1 MPRNRAINFTENEQ
15 WLLERASKFHVDFP
29 AEFPKIKQ
37 LVKKHSIEEFR
48 DDDEALEG
56 LIRHRLGRI
65 VYGMTRR
72 YRDPEYT
79 KNISYLKKLT
89 ADVAINLDK
98 LAESMLRLDD
108 IHTEDFGNAIAA
120 YEKLKLEVFVSK
132 NRGNDMFS
140 EVLLEIESMSR
151 KAQLIA
157 IGVRGIT
164 APESKSEG
172 RSRPRLPYLRPTTLL
187 MKEWEA
193 LTGKGV
199 VAPKGITEG
208 EADQPS
214 TEFIRLA
221 LKMIDPKVTAANT
234 ITSIKTALAT
244 NKKIKALTANKPI
257 AADILL
263 QILKESSSPKKSEDP
278 T

>member
-1 MPRNRAINFTENEQ
+1 
-15 WLLERASKFHVDFP
+15 V
-29 AEFPKIKQ
+29 
-37 LVKKHSIEEFR
+37 IEEFR
-48 DDDEALEG
+48 DNDEALEK
-56 LIRHRLGRI
+56 LLRYRLGRI
-65 VYGMTRR
+65 VYGMKCR
-72 YRDPEYT
+72 YRDPEYVQ
-79 KNISYLKKLT
+79 NISDLKKLT
-89 ADVAINLDK
+89 ADVAVNLDK
-98 LAESMLRLDD
+98 LAESMLCLDD

-120 YEKLKLEVFVSK
+120 YERLKLEVFVSK

-172 RSRPRLPYLRPTTLL
+172 RSRPRLPFLRPTTLL

-244 NKKIKALTANKPI
+244 NKKIKALTANKPT
-257 AADILL
+257 ATDILL
-263 QILKESSSPKKSEDP
+263 QILKENAAPEKSEDP

>member
-1 MPRNRAINFTENEQ
+1 
-15 WLLERASKFHVDFP
+15 L
-29 AEFPKIKQ
+29 
-37 LVKKHSIEEFR
+37 
-48 DDDEALEG
+48 
-56 LIRHRLGRI
+56 
-65 VYGMTRR
+65 
-72 YRDPEYT
+72 
-79 KNISYLKKLT
+79 
-89 ADVAINLDK
+89 
-98 LAESMLRLDD
+98 
-108 IHTEDFGNAIAA
+108 
-120 YEKLKLEVFVSK
+120 
-132 NRGNDMFS
+132 FS

-157 IGVRGIT
+157 IGVRAIT
-164 APESKSEG
+164 APERKSEG

-221 LKMIDPKVTAANT
+221 LKIIDPKVTAANT